1 VIAAEHLLNN
11 WLHMRVFRCNR
22 GMFNA
27 TKQTKIGLSAQDRVN
42 WQTAAI
48 VLARIE
54 GSAVTQLPLSSQKT
68 VANCEQKVNYGE

>member
-27 TKQTKIGLSAQDRVN
+27 NKTNLSAQDRVN

-54 GSAVTQLPLSSQKT
+54 GSAVTQLPRSSQKI
-68 VANCEQKVNYGE
+68 VANCEQKVN